1 VHNKEHAISEEFQLR
16 LVAKSNVPR
25 IRSRSIVG
33 QVVLTLLGVQLL
45 FLASF
50 TSLDVPIATKRNLT
64 NFMQRQ
70 LHYVMNAVPQPYYS
84 RAEGLLPL
92 LKAPLQEVRR
102 STYTPLAAVAIF
114 LGYVLGP
121 IIGPAACAIFIVV
134 GMFGP
139 YLGVHTFAGGGGIN
153 YYLEPGF
160 GYLLALVG
168 AAWIAGI
175 VTEGRRTSASQLF
188 AVFSGLTVTHLT
200 GLVYLLGS
208 CLVSYLIDGSR
219 ASLAWQPWVFEL
231 ARNMTWY
238 PLPYDIISSLVFV
251 GVGFPFRWLASTLIA
266 PELVARAAKT
276 SKAARSSN
284 ASRSSKS
291 DQPKAG
297 HKVAPSYRTEKIE
310 EFV

>member
-1 VHNKEHAISEEFQLR
+1 
-16 LVAKSNVPR
+16 VAKSNVPR
-25 IRSRSIVG
+25 IRRRSIVG
-33 QVVLTLLGVQLL
+33 QLVLTLLGVQIL

-50 TSLDVPIATKRNLT
+50 TALDVPIATKRNLT

-70 LHYVMNAVPQPYYS
+70 LVYVINAVPLKYKSKVESFVPIVKK
-84 RAEGLLPL
+84 PL
-92 LKAPLQEVRR
+92 KDVR
-102 STYTPLAAVAIF
+102 STTYVPIAAVAIF

-121 IIGPAACAIFIVV
+121 FIGPASCAIFIALGLLGPFV
-134 GMFGP
+134 GI
-139 YLGVHTFAGGGGIN
+139 HAFAGGGGLA

-160 GYLLALVG
+160 GYLLALIG
-168 AAWIAGI
+168 AAWISGK

-188 AVFSGLTVTHLT
+188 AVVSGLTVTHLT

-238 PLPYDIISSLVFV
+238 PLPYDAIGALALV
-251 GVGFPFRWLASTLIA
+251 GLAFPFRWLASI
-266 PELVARAAKT
+266 LVAPDLVPKPPQGAGRPARAV
-276 SKAARSSN
+276 RY
-284 ASRSSKS
+284 
-291 DQPKAG
+291 QPE
-297 HKVAPSYRTEKIE
+297 VIE

>member
-1 VHNKEHAISEEFQLR
+1 MR
-16 LVAKSNVPR
+16 LLAKSNVPR
-25 IRSRSIVG
+25 IRRRSVVG
-33 QVVLTLLGVQLL
+33 QVVLILLAVQLL

-50 TSLDVPIATKRNLT
+50 TALDVPIATKRNLT
-64 NFMQRQ
+64 NFGQRQ
-70 LHYVMNAVPQPYYS
+70 LHYVMNAVPEPYYGKV
-84 RAEGLLPL
+84 EKFLP
-92 LKAPLQEVRR
+92 AINQPLQDVRR
-102 STYTPLAAVAIF
+102 STYTPLAPTAIF

-121 IIGPAACAIFIVV
+121 VIGPAACAIFIAIGMLGPIV
-134 GMFGP
+134 G
-139 YLGVHTFAGGGGIN
+139 LHTFAAGGDQS

-168 AAWIAGI
+168 AAWIAGM
-175 VTEGRRTSASQLF
+175 VTEGRRTSVSQLF

-238 PLPYDIISSLVFV
+238 PLPYDIIAALVFV
-251 GVGFPFRWLASTLIA
+251 GLGFPFRWLASTLIA
-266 PELVARAAKT
+266 PDLVHKPA
-276 SKAARSSN
+276 
-284 ASRSSKS
+284 
-291 DQPKAG
+291 
-297 HKVAPSYRTEKIE
+297 KVAKNGPTMSPVNVAANYRTEVIE

>member
-1 VHNKEHAISEEFQLR
+1 VHNKDRANSEEVQLR
-16 LVAKSNVPR
+16 LVSKSSVPR
-25 IRSRSIVG
+25 IRRRSIAS

-70 LHYVMNAVPQPYYS
+70 LHYVMNAVPEPYHTK
-84 RAEGLLPL
+84 AQTALPW

-102 STYTPLAAVAIF
+102 TAYTPLVAVAIL

-121 IIGPAACAIFIVV
+121 MIGPAACAIFVAI
-134 GMFGP
+134 GMLGP
-139 YLGVHTFAGGGGIN
+139 YVGVHTFAGGGGLA

-160 GYLLALVG
+160 GYLLALIG
-168 AAWIAGI
+168 AAWICAV

-188 AVFSGLTVTHLT
+188 AVFAGLTAAHLT

-238 PLPYDIISSLVFV
+238 PLPYDIIAALVFI
-251 GVGFPFRWLASTLIA
+251 GLGFPFRWLASTLIA
-266 PELVARAAKT
+266 PDLVAKPAKAAK
-276 SKAARSSN
+276 K
-284 ASRSSKS
+284 
-291 DQPKAG
+291 QG
-297 HKVAPSYRTEKIE
+297 QMGYRTEVVE